1 MRPRSWPGAA
11 PDPGLLRGDSAA
23 VAASGQ
29 GGAGTLAARLAAVEA
44 GIRDD
49 RHRQP
54 ANVVETIARLWSAG
68 AGVAAIAGAA
78 GVSLY
83 IVKDRLRR
91 AGVLGYRHR
100 DQRRHVRE
108 VLEEQGARLI
118 AAYEAG
124 ATIRTLAAGAGI
136 SGSALRKYLSA
147 RGVTIRRARGR
158 AREVLAVRGPELQA
172 AYERGGSLRGVA
184 AGVGVS
190 SVLLREYLADH
201 GVAIRTRRGRGWER
215 LEARAPELIAAYE
228 DGATLAILAAGAGV
242 CETTVGRFMA
252 AHGVELRSRQQRVQ
266 DRLGRRRA
274 DLVAAYQQGWTIAV
288 LAAEAGV
295 SHRTLSAFLE
305 AQGVRLRHDRGW
317 YRRRRR
323 AHR

>member
-124 ATIRTLAAGAGI
+124 ATIRTLAAGAG
-136 SGSALRKYLSA
+136 
-147 RGVTIRRARGR
+147 
-158 AREVLAVRGPELQA
+158 
-172 AYERGGSLRGVA
+172 
-184 AGVGVS
+184 
-190 SVLLREYLADH
+190 
-201 GVAIRTRRGRGWER
+201 
-215 LEARAPELIAAYE
+215 
-228 DGATLAILAAGAGV
+228 V